1 MLSSGVAMVGI
12 RWAAWIGV
20 LLVCAECWAQTATGA
35 FTVYNCKSKS
45 CQEIAQLLRPLIPES
60 DPGIELVVDAD
71 RNRLLLTG
79 PPFVHKIAA
88 DLLEKADRPASR
100 PASGLSFAPTKQLK
114 S

>member
-45 CQEIAQLLRPLIPES
+45 CQEIMLGQSLA
-60 DPGIELVVDAD
+60 DAM
-71 RNRLLLTG
+71 G
-79 PPFVHKIAA
+79 M
-88 DLLEKADRPASR
+88 PAG
-100 PASGLSFAPTKQLK
+100 A
-114 S
+114 